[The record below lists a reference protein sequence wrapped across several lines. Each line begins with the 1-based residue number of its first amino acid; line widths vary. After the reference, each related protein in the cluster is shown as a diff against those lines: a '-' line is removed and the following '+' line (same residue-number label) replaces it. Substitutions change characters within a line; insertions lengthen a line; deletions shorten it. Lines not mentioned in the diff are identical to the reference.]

1 MASMRTTKKCHNNI
15 TPVVLRG
22 GGAYVFT
29 IRGTVVFSTCCDCP
43 DCSGS
48 HDLDRYVVYEV
59 EADDE
64 GQALE
69 RVIRSVEIHNP
80 EHDSVEW
87 DDLNEVEVERHELGV
102 DVRLSRLGP
111 DVAPPLFKL

>member
-1 MASMRTTKKCHNNI
+1 M
-15 TPVVLRG
+15 
-22 GGAYVFT
+22 
-29 IRGTVVFSTCCDCP
+29 FSTYCDCP

-64 GQALE
+64 EQALS

-80 EHDSVEW
+80 DHDDVVW
-87 DDLNEVEVERHELGV
+87 DDLREVKVERHELGV
-102 DVRLSRLGP
+102 DVRLNALGP
-111 DVAPPLFKL
+111 EVAPPLFQL